1 MVHFIYREADYALR
15 IVAYLAGKK
24 EKIKIKELC
33 EYLYLSKPIVIKI
46 VHKLRKC
53 GIINT
58 ETGKN
63 GGIKVSPTVGDM
75 TLYDVLTCMGFSSS
89 MNICVG
95 NPQECRLNPVCNIT
109 CFFSNIQNQIIE
121 QLKAAKIKN
130 FIFEDSEVRTL
141 YQYFK

>member
-63 GGIKVSPTVGDM
+63 GGIKVSPTVGDIEINA
-75 TLYDVLTCMGFSSS
+75 CPF
-89 MNICVG
+89 ICS
-95 NPQECRLNPVCNIT
+95 QEGRSCFCRKRW
-109 CFFSNIQNQIIE
+109 S
-121 QLKAAKIKN
+121 KA
-130 FIFEDSEVRTL
+130 
-141 YQYFK
+141 